1 MSTATSTPCRAMA
14 ANASTPALPGTKYGE
29 TNRNARSGAPML
41 SVRRCQSKASSGA
54 RPSPF
59 AGSSL
64 TIRVGDQSK
73 VRRRVS
79 RSRTNGELARASM
92 YAAAAGSCS
101 TRPASAATA
110 ASDADVARGS
120 TRAAG
125 MAEALA
131 Q

>member
-1 MSTATSTPCRAMA
+1 MSTAISTPRRAMA

-64 TIRVGDQSK
+64 SIRVPAQSN
-73 VRRRVS
+73 VRRCAS
-79 RSRTNGELARASM
+79 KSRTNDDLASASM
-92 YAAAAGSCS
+92 YAAASGWCS
-101 TRPASAATA
+101 TRAASAATPA
-110 ASDADVARGS
+110 IDVAVARGS
-120 TRAAG
+120 TRPAG
-125 MAEALA
+125 MEEALV

>member
-1 MSTATSTPCRAMA
+1 
-14 ANASTPALPGTKYGE
+14 
-29 TNRNARSGAPML
+29 
-41 SVRRCQSKASSGA
+41 
-54 RPSPF
+54 
-59 AGSSL
+59 
-64 TIRVGDQSK
+64 
-73 VRRRVS
+73 
-79 RSRTNGELARASM
+79 M